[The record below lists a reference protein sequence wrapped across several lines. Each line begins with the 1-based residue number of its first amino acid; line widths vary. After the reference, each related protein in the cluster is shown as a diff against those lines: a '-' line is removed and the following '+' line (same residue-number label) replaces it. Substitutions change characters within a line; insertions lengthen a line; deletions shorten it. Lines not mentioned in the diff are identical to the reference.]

1 MTIVDH
7 IAGFKPDLMQIRH
20 RIHANPE
27 LGLQEHKTAALVALE
42 LERLGIETHRG
53 IGGTGV
59 VGVLRSGNGSQSVGL
74 RADMD
79 ALPIQEAP
87 NVLPYRSTVAG
98 ISHACGHDG
107 HTTILLGAAR
117 YLAETRHFD
126 GVVNLIFQPAE
137 EGLGGAVGM
146 LEDRLFER
154 FPCDTIY
161 ALHNL
166 PMLAVGKV
174 AICRGRSSAGGVFF
188 DISVAGKG
196 AHAASP
202 HLGTN
207 PILSGCQIVTALN
220 TLVTQRITALEPAIL
235 SVTRFQADG
244 GYNIIPWTMSLSGTI
259 RAHSRPVLER
269 LQAEIEQTARTMAE
283 ASGCTATSSFR
294 LVFAPLLNDPDEV
307 EVVTD
312 VAVGLFGSEN
322 VNADKPIGMGSED
335 FAFMLEQRPGV
346 HFFIGNGE
354 HSAPVHNG
362 AYDFNDNAIVPA
374 AAMMAAIVE
383 RKLTRERP

>member
-1 MTIVDH
+1 MSIADH
-7 IAGFKPDLMQIRH
+7 IAGFKQDLIQIRH
-20 RIHANPE
+20 QIHAHPE

-59 VGVLRSGNGSQSVGL
+59 VGVMRSGNDAQSVGL

-87 NVLPYRSTVAG
+87 NALPYRSTVAG
-98 ISHACGHDG
+98 ISHASGHDG
-107 HTTILLGAAR
+107 HTTILLGVAR
-117 YLAETRHFD
+117 YLAETRRFQ

-146 LEDRLFER
+146 LEDGLFER

-166 PMLAVGKV
+166 PMLPVGKV
-174 AICRGRSSAGGVFF
+174 AMCRQRSSAGGVFF
-188 DISVAGKG
+188 DISITGKG

-207 PILSGCQIVTALN
+207 PVLAGCQIVTALH
-220 TLVTQRITALEPAIL
+220 TLVAQRITALEPAIL

-244 GYNIIPWTMSLSGTI
+244 GYNIIPGAITLSGTI
-259 RAHSRPVLER
+259 RAHSRAVLER
-269 LQAEIEQTARTMAE
+269 LQTDIKQTAAAMAA

-307 EVVTD
+307 AVVTD

-322 VNADKPIGMGSED
+322 VNPDKPIGMGSED
-335 FAFMLEQRPGV
+335 FAFMLEQRPGA
-346 HFFIGNGE
+346 HFFVGNGE
-354 HSAPVHNG
+354 NSAPVHNG
-362 AYDFNDNAIVPA
+362 AYDFNDDVIVPA
-374 AAMMAAIVE
+374 AALMAAIVE
-383 RKLTRERP
+383 RKLA